1 MVKRE
6 AVLGWL
12 ASIQRLK
19 AAPFVFILPFLFGIS
34 AKLKHSKLWFGDYQA
49 VACAGL
55 KAQAGQPIYTMDLQC
70 HGMHPSVYVYIPIV
84 AKITAAIEHFLSEP
98 GLCALYLFAFVA
110 SLAALVAVPLRLAP
124 GSWRDKMPFLVFV
137 SGSAVMWGN
146 IAVILHALVL
156 GAALV
161 MEVSPWLFIAFV
173 ACAAAVKP
181 VFLTYLVLLLLA
193 DMPFWRR
200 IGLCAIGAAAGL
212 APTILF
218 VLTDPVTSSQWAQL
232 LSHFVYEVTPGS
244 GFYGWLAMVGLRGD
258 TVFAQG
264 ASLVFTLVLTGAAV
278 AIAER
283 LKLSARERLWFGL
296 SVAGLLIPRI
306 MSQDVFLVGPGLVLL
321 ARRAAAASNLR
332 LMPQTPWIQ
341 ALLRHGPHILW
352 GLCVVTLFVSMIQ
365 NGRYST
371 SVAFLGFSLYV
382 IGLGAGLSGQALGRA
397 AGWLRDEL
405 GSGLTQ
411 SETQS

>member
-19 AAPFVFILPFLFGIS
+19 VTPFVFILPFLFGIL

-49 VACAGL
+49 MACAGL
-55 KAQAGQPIYTMDLQC
+55 KAQAGQPIYALDLQC
-70 HGMHPSVYVYIPIV
+70 PGMHPSVYVYIPVV
-84 AKITAAIEHFLSEP
+84 AKITAALEHILSEP
-98 GLCALYLFAFVA
+98 GLFALYLVAFI
-110 SLAALVAVPLRLAP
+110 AALVALVAAPLRLAP
-124 GSWRDKMPFLVFV
+124 GSWRDKMPFMVFV

-146 IAVILHALVL
+146 VAVILHGLVL
-156 GAALV
+156 GAALL
-161 MEVSPWLFIAFV
+161 MEVSPWLFIAAV

-200 IGLCAIGAAAGL
+200 IGLCVVGAAAGL
-212 APTILF
+212 APTVLF
-218 VLTDPVTSSQWAQL
+218 VLTDPAGSAQWAQL

-258 TVFAQG
+258 TVFAQI
-264 ASLVFTLVLTGAAV
+264 ACLAYSLVLTGAAV

-283 LKLSARERLWFGL
+283 LKLTAQERLWFGL
-296 SVAGLLIPRI
+296 SIAALLIPRI
-306 MSQDVFLVGPGLVLL
+306 MSQDVFLVGPGLVML
-321 ARRAAAASNLR
+321 ARRAAEASNLR
-332 LMPQTPWIQ
+332 LMPRTKWIQ
-341 ALLRHGPHILW
+341 TLLRYGPHILW

-382 IGLGAGLSGQALGRA
+382 IGLGAGLSGQAIGRA

-405 GSGLTQ
+405 AAPLGN